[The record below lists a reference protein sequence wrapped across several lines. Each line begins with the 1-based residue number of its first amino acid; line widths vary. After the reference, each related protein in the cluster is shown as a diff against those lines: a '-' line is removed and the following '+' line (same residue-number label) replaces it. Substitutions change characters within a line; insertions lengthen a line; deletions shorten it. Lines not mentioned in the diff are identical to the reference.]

1 MNPISGKL
9 RPLVPSRHRRII
21 FNSIHNLSHSGIKA
35 TIRMIPDRYVWPNMK
50 KNVTFWCR
58 NCIQC
63 QKTKVHRHNVT
74 NLQRYPPPSQKFAD
88 INLDLSGPL
97 PDSNGYSYILVIVD
111 RFSRWPVAIPLP
123 DCKTH
128 TILNAFM
135 HNWLSLYGAP
145 KKLTTD
151 KGSQFLSSEWKD
163 AITFLGI
170 QHNYITSYHP
180 LSNSLAERTI

>member
-1 MNPISGKL
+1 
-9 RPLVPSRHRRII
+9 
-21 FNSIHNLSHSGIKA
+21 
-35 TIRMIPDRYVWPNMK
+35 MK

-63 QKTKVHRHNVT
+63 QKSKVHRHNVT
-74 NLQRYPPPSQKFAD
+74 NLQRYPSPSQKFAD
-88 INLDLSGPL
+88 INLDLVGPL

-135 HNWLSLYGAP
+135 HNWLSLYGVP
-145 KKLTTD
+145 KKLLQI
-151 KGSQFLSSEWKD
+151 KARNFFRPSGKMQ
-163 AITFLGI
+163 
-170 QHNYITSYHP
+170 
-180 LSNSLAERTI
+180 

>member
-1 MNPISGKL
+1 M
-9 RPLVPSRHRRII
+9 
-21 FNSIHNLSHSGIKA
+21 
-35 TIRMIPDRYVWPNMK
+35 
-50 KNVTFWCR
+50 
-58 NCIQC
+58 
-63 QKTKVHRHNVT
+63 
-74 NLQRYPPPSQKFAD
+74 
-88 INLDLSGPL
+88 

-151 KGSQFLSSEWKD
+151 KGSQFLSSERKD
-163 AITFLGI
+163 AMTFLGV
-170 QHNYITSYHP
+170 QHIHTTAYHP
-180 LSNSLAERTI
+180 QSNGLAERTIQTIKKSLSTILQDSNCYFYLPLIMLTLCSQVKEDLECTSSEIAFGTQLRLPGEFFESFQTKKV